1 MYMAL
6 GLRGKIL
13 SYNFA
18 KHRLSVIDPPDSY
31 NKGIVLMLT
40 EDGLLGLSGI
50 RGFNLHLRTRKANN
64 GAEGVERW
72 VQCRVIDLQTLL
84 PVANPFKRTI
94 VTGVAEDAC
103 VIFISTD
110 IGAFII
116 ELKTGRARKVA
127 GPGRYYP
134 VIPFS
139 IFYTP
144 GYTSVGLLSK

>member
-1 MYMAL
+1 MYMLL

-18 KHRLSVIDPPDSY
+18 KHRLSLIDPPDSY
-31 NKGIVLMLT
+31 DKGSVHMLT

-50 RGFNLHLRTRKANN
+50 RGFNLHLCSRNECTGN
-64 GAEGVERW
+64 ERW
-72 VQCRVIDLQTLL
+72 VQCSVIEQQKLL
-84 PVANPFKRTI
+84 PVDNPFKRTI
-94 VTGVAEDAC
+94 VTGFAEDAC
-103 VIFISTD
+103 VIFTSTE
-110 IGAFII
+110 IGAFAI

-139 IFYTP
+139 IFYTQGTVP
-144 GYTSVGLLSK
+144 AL